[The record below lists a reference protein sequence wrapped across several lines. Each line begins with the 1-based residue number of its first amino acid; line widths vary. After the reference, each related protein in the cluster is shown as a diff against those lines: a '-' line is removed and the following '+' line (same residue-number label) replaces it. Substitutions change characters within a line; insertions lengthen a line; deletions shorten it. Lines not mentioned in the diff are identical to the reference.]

1 MLVNTL
7 GWWTSI
13 CSIFPQLKGGF
24 FKVLWTHTGF
34 MEFLLFGFHFEY
46 FYSLPVCL
54 LKKETASHHWGAVL
68 MLSGWDVT

>member
-1 MLVNTL
+1 M
-7 GWWTSI
+7 
-13 CSIFPQLKGGF
+13 KGGF

-34 MEFLLFGFHFEY
+34 MEFLQFGFHFEH